1 MREKGKILQDDNSV
15 KICLI
20 VVDNDG
26 EEVTWRRKKEQA
38 NGKIEFV
45 PNERH
50 KVILD
55 GKFPI
60 VADFVTKK
68 LHAVCR
74 MHVKAWLRMYTFY
87 FLPLVYNTLEHRIHA
102 SSSVNSTLNLH
113 QCRRTTAIWKS
124 HPPTMYFT
132 SNNRLISRHPALP
145 SSPSR

>member
-60 VADFVTKK
+60 VADFATKK

-74 MHVKAWLRMYTFY
+74 MHVKAWLRLYTFY
-87 FLPLVYNTLEHRIHA
+87 FLPLVYNTLEHRIHV
-102 SSSVNSTLNLH
+102 SSSVNSTLNEPQISINVGEQLRSGSPIH
-113 QCRRTTAIWKS
+113 QQCTS
-124 HPPTMYFT
+124 PPTT
-132 SNNRLISRHPALP
+132 V
-145 SSPSR
+145 